1 MTIILVE
8 DDDDK
13 RRTIAECLTERFP
26 NTDIVQARSMRS
38 GLRAI
43 IEAGGGDVVVLDMAM
58 PTYDI
63 SIDEHGGTPQAY
75 GGRELLRHMS
85 ERDIVAPTIVITQFE
100 TFGQGSEALTLEQLD
115 AQLRLE
121 HEQYRGTVYYNSATE
136 EWKDALFKMVSA
148 AVSVR

>member
-26 NTDIVQARSMRS
+26 NTVIVQARSMRS